1 MIYLNRA
8 LQFPAEAWLR
18 FDLAHG
24 SITHI
29 IVKPVRKKIEILV
42 KSIQIRIFYRTCQFS
57 IISIDINS
65 FYNQLLI
72 KILV

>member
-29 IVKPVRKKIEILV
+29 IVKPVRKKIEIDF
-42 KSIQIRIFYRTCQFS
+42 I
-57 IISIDINS
+57 
-65 FYNQLLI
+65 
-72 KILV
+72 